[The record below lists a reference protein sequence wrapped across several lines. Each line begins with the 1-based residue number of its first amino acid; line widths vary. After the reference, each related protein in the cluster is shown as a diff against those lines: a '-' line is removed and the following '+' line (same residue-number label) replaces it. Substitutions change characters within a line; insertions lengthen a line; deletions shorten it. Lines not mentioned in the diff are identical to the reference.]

1 MSAPNMKE
9 IEWAIS
15 ELENQ
20 ESSKSNY
27 GLLAALYTCRDKM
40 RGGGDYAMSYSS
52 APAPQNEVPQYGS
65 SEFLQVVSGVDSNS
79 AWSIMDEL
87 METLRV
93 VNPKVYESVMRK
105 LRKT

>member
-1 MSAPNMKE
+1 MSAPNIKE

-27 GLLAALYTCRDKM
+27 ALLAALYTCRDNI
-40 RGGGDYAMSYSS
+40 RGAGDYAVSYSS
-52 APAPQNEVPQYGS
+52 APAPQEVPQYGS
-65 SEFLQVVSGVDSNS
+65 SEFLQVVSGVDSNA
-79 AWSIMDEL
+79 AWLIMDEL

-105 LRKT
+105 LRNI